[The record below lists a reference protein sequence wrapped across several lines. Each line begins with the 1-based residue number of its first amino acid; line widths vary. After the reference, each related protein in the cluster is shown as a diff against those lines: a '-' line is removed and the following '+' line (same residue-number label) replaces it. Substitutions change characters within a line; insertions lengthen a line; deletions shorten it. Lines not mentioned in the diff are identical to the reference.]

1 MAEIPDAPLAVSF
14 IRPQHYEQGDEVVNE
29 FKRLISKFEPLTS
42 RVTPPV
48 DQTTQPALS
57 ALSAAE
63 MESQEFLLSDLDSVL
78 LPLLI
83 SRLDF
88 LGPLLLQ
95 PLSLI
100 DDPEYTLN
108 LISELQSEIE
118 AAIDEIES
126 ILARVCP
133 EPMPIPNRTNDHHLK
148 ALKSCRLYRL
158 KTEFEKVCLVHICQC
173 FGEAYEQV
181 QQFGLSSLEY
191 KNEYDVTLYRE
202 NLGDPWALAEESMEL
217 AIKQLKETEF
227 DLIQDRWKPKILMF
241 GTLIGILNDGLIPS
255 TEPDTLPVQ
264 FRRESVMQLVRSL
277 LPIIKLSRLLFVKLS
292 KLGGIDEYFD
302 PIYTEMNSDQLDS
315 LSKSAGDVNESFHQ
329 LLALFVELEENDLE
343 AFHPRQFVKIIK
355 TLKSRFEAAL
365 YLLLLYLIPA
375 IPNTDSQDQL
385 KTWFIVWNNGFI
397 LAIQNF
403 ENVVESLVV
412 TP

>member
-14 IRPQHYEQGDEVVNE
+14 IRPSIMNKEVCLQFLTGVPPSLDLTRLLNKCVLDEVVNE
-29 FKRLISKFEPLTS
+29 FKHDSTGSLCRGNGIAGISSIRLGLSPPTSPDIST
-42 RVTPPV
+42 R
-48 DQTTQPALS
+48 
-57 ALSAAE
+57 
-63 MESQEFLLSDLDSVL
+63 
-78 LPLLI
+78 
-83 SRLDF
+83 F

-126 ILARVCP
+126 ILAR
-133 EPMPIPNRTNDHHLK
+133 
-148 ALKSCRLYRL
+148 ALPT

-277 LPIIKLSRLLFVKLS
+277 LPIIKLSRLL
-292 KLGGIDEYFD
+292 
-302 PIYTEMNSDQLDS
+302 MNSDQLDS